1 MEPIPCGDEV
11 KLRRWLVY
19 FSSGQNWYP
28 VGEYVALDATTAIER
43 AIAIFGDAAGYHA
56 EEIPWDA
63 CPLPRL
69 RSRAS
74 G

>member
-1 MEPIPCGDEV
+1 MEPIPCEDQV
-11 KLRRWLVY
+11 KLRRWQVY
-19 FSSGQNWYP
+19 FSSGQKWYP

-43 AIAIFGDAAGYHA
+43 AISIFGAGAGYRA

-69 RSRAS
+69 RSLA
-74 G
+74 